1 MKCLLY
7 GTIVLLRTKDQ
18 LFLSNEGFFNEN
30 LEKIQTDQ
38 FKNKFLDC
46 LFIILPCIEKKN
58 WILQKRMMEI
68 MSYENELKNETG
80 KKTNKNNLI

>member
-1 MKCLLY
+1 MKYLLY

-30 LEKIQTDQ
+30 LEKIQVDQ

-58 WILQKRMMEI
+58 WILQKKMMEI
-68 MSYENELKNETG
+68 MNCSKEI
-80 KKTNKNNLI
+80 KKEACKKKQIITT